1 MAGPTGLPVNA
12 VIPPRAETMEATG
25 DGHGWILSAVDAHE
39 LPLVR
44 YARRLLGDADLA
56 ADAVQH
62 AFVQLCGESRATAG
76 ENPAAWLFRVCRNRA
91 LDHLRRAGRERSLVE
106 LEDESNPAR
115 ADCPPGGDP
124 AAVAERRELAAR
136 LRDLLRDLPPPQR
149 EAIDLW
155 CEGFTAKE
163 IAAITGRSE
172 GHVRV
177 LTHRGL
183 TTLRSHPVVRS
194 LRTPEPSVTGPT

>member
-1 MAGPTGLPVNA
+1 
-12 VIPPRAETMEATG
+12 MEATS
-25 DGHGWILSAVDAHE
+25 DGHGWILAAVDAHE

-76 ENPAAWLFRVCRNRA
+76 DNPAPWLFRVCRNRA
-91 LDHLRRAGRERSLVE
+91 LDHLRRAGRERSLVDSE
-106 LEDESNPAR
+106 AESAVNATERPAVT
-115 ADCPPGGDP
+115 APDADP
-124 AAVAERRELAAR
+124 AEATERRELAAR

-155 CEGFTAKE
+155 CEGFTARE
-163 IAAITGRSE
+163 IAAITGRTE

-183 TTLRSHPVVRS
+183 TALRRHPAIRGLLAPQTAVPG
-194 LRTPEPSVTGPT
+194 TT